1 MSTNDQDPTNRDL
14 KVFQIGLTMSGAIS
28 AGAYTA
34 GVFDFLI
41 QALDEWEKAR
51 GEPGVPPHRVGIKV
65 MSGASAGAITAAVGT
80 VALACEN
87 VPKKFASPGSG
98 QEYEY
103 IFDRLYHTWVE
114 APALVKPDGKDL
126 LASRDINAQAKTT
139 PPGKVLSL
147 LDATLLDEIMKD
159 ALSNPKRTRPR
170 PYVSASL
177 HIYMTLSNMRGTPY
191 NVPFEG
197 GTYGMMAHSD
207 RVHYRVDGIGTW
219 QTYSA
224 FADPDQPRMLDINAL
239 VGGATRSAE
248 WVTFA
253 QASVASGAFPIGLAA
268 RSTAAVRD
276 EYTRFFPQ
284 PYYYQKLS
292 AIKPSFP
299 TLLPTQSEGVAFTT
313 IDGGVIDNDPFEYA
327 RFTLMD
333 SPPTPNDP
341 DPDKAD
347 RAVIMISPF
356 PEPPA
361 FPKEGM
367 PPPDLISI
375 VLALLPALKDQ
386 ARFKPSELLLAGLPE
401 HASRY
406 LIGPRRVPPQGRQPE
421 NPAPGDEKRET
432 FGIACGALGG
442 FGGFLARSFRE
453 HDFQLGRRNCQQ
465 FLSDAFALPAQ
476 NPLFQQAW
484 LTAHGNDP
492 AYLAPTPVA
501 GTQWIRIIPLLGSAA
516 KPVPYPEWPRL
527 NLNDFALLQNRIKNR
542 LAAVVSALLNQ
553 NLKGIALWLASAATA
568 WLAKDRVAEATKY
581 YILADLVR
589 RDQIEG
595 WDLPSTW
602 QDQSKVRAVL
612 AELLSPAKALRQ
624 TEGLAAETGLSPA
637 AIQDIIERLKG
648 VPDGVPFKVWQAPWV
663 DSETKQPLFALAS
676 REPNIFIQWKN
687 RILGAKEVPG
697 INK

>member
-1 MSTNDQDPTNRDL
+1 MSTNAKVSTNDES
-14 KVFQIGLTMSGAIS
+14 KAFQIGLTMSGAIS

-51 GEPGVPPHRVGIKV
+51 AEPGGPPHRVGIKV
-65 MSGASAGAITAAVGT
+65 ISGASAGAITAAVGT

-87 VPKKFASPGSG
+87 VPKKFASPGPD

-103 IFDRLYHTWVE
+103 ICDRLYRTWVE

-126 LASRDINAQAKTT
+126 LASRDIDAQAKMT
-139 PPGKVLSL
+139 PPGKVLSV
-147 LDATLLDEIMKD
+147 LDVTLLDEIMKE
-159 ALSNPKRTRPR
+159 ALSNPRPTRAR

-219 QTYSA
+219 QTTSA
-224 FADPDQPRMLDINAL
+224 FADPDRPRKLDINAL
-239 VGGATRSAE
+239 VRGATPSAE

-253 QASVASGAFPIGLAA
+253 QTSVASGAFPIGLAA

-284 PYYYQKLS
+284 PYYYQQLT
-292 AIKPSFP
+292 AIRPSFP
-299 TLLPTQSEGVAFTT
+299 TLLPTQSESVAFTT
-313 IDGGVIDNDPFEYA
+313 VDGGVIDNDPFEYA
-327 RFTLMD
+327 RFSLME

-341 DPDKAD
+341 APDKAD

-367 PPPDLISI
+367 PPTDLVSI
-375 VLALLPALKDQ
+375 ILALLPALKDQ
-386 ARFKPSELLLAGLPE
+386 ARFKPAELLIAGLPD

-406 LIGPRRVPPQGRQPE
+406 LIGPRRVPPDGRQPE

-442 FGGFLARSFRE
+442 FGGFLARSFRD

-465 FLSDAFALPAQ
+465 FLSDAFALPPQ
-476 NPLFQQAW
+476 NPLFEQAW
-484 LTAHGNDP
+484 VKDHGNDQ
-492 AYLAPTPVA
+492 AYLATVPVA
-501 GTQWIRIIPLLGSAA
+501 GTRWIRIIPLLGSAA

-527 NLNDFALLQNRIKNR
+527 KLNDFALLQNRIKNR
-542 LAAVVSALLNQ
+542 LTALVSALLTQ
-553 NLKGIALWLASAATA
+553 NLKGIALWLASAGTA
-568 WLAKDRVAEATKY
+568 WLAKDRVAEAIKY
-581 YILADLVR
+581 FILADLVR

-595 WDLPSTW
+595 WDLPSNW
-602 QDQSKVRAVL
+602 QDQPKVRAVL
-612 AELLSPAKALRQ
+612 AELLSPTRALRQ

-648 VPDGVPFKVWQAPWV
+648 VPDGTPFKVWQAPWV

-676 REPNIFIQWKN
+676 RQPDIWTQWKN
-687 RILGAKEVPG
+687 RIFGAKQAA
-697 INK
+697 